1 MNYNN
6 MNYNN
11 KYNKSSINNI
21 ENKNNDKN
29 NNKNNDKNNTRVKKK
44 LYKVYEN
51 YIKDKK
57 PNPSPYKIQNKHFI
71 PFRQHMDLSS
81 NTYLSNNIYKNAPS
95 LEGMLL
101 DQEYHTQNYKFI
113 KNIHT
118 KAKEDFDLLAKNNE

>member
-1 MNYNN
+1 

-11 KYNKSSINNI
+11 KYDKSSINNI
-21 ENKNNDKN
+21 DNKND
-29 NNKNNDKNNTRVKKK
+29 NKNDTRVKKK

-57 PNPSPYKIQNKHFI
+57 PHPSPYKIQNKHFI

-81 NTYLSNNIYKNAPS
+81 NTYLSNDIYKNSPL

-101 DQEYHTQNYKFI
+101 DQEYHTKNYKFI
-113 KNIHT
+113 KKIHT
-118 KAKEDFDLLAKNNE
+118 KAKEDFDLLTKNN